1 MDKASRRDA
10 IREYKERTPRRGVF
24 ALRCAPTGDVW
35 VSASPNLDKQQNS
48 TWFGLRLGS
57 HPNRAL
63 QAAWKAHGEDAFTY
77 EILEELDADADTSA
91 YAVRA
96 DLQALEEKWRA
107 QLGARAVVG

>member
-1 MDKASRRDA
+1 MDKTRRRDA
-10 IREYKERTPRRGVF
+10 IRDYKERKPRRGVF
-24 ALRCAPTGDVW
+24 AVRCLPTGEAW

-63 QAAWKAHGEDAFTY
+63 QAAWTQHGEAGFAF
-77 EILEELDADADTSA
+77 EILDELESDAGASD

-96 DLQALEEKWRA
+96 DLKALEESWRER
-107 QLGARAVVG
+107 LGARAVTG